1 VRPSS
6 IAGVNSL
13 PVEEK
18 VRIYARF
25 LPSTLLERFG
35 ISRDLMDGQGRRLAT
50 FRCAPGSS
58 DVTVDLRHVYGA
70 PDPLLYAHL
79 TDTVTGQVHVLL
91 YIVNDPESDR
101 FDIDRM
107 PDGSKTE
114 FGTARRNLPAE
125 AAAMAAG
132 LAPGQVRRGLR
143 MLSHSVP
150 AFEAFVASLGH
161 EAYFIEPLAYHNA
174 IVFERYGFAYQQ
186 GRRLME
192 QIHSGFEPR
201 GALRAKLDG
210 STPFREASMGD
221 SIRGRSWAIHDG
233 ILGQPFTA
241 VTMYKR
247 VGKSAGVSTF
257 RDGVW

>member
-1 VRPSS
+1 MRPSS
-6 IAGVNSL
+6 IGGVNRL

-25 LPSTLLERFG
+25 LPAVLLQRYS
-35 ISRDLMDGQGRRLAT
+35 ISPDLLDSQGRRLVT
-50 FRCAPGSS
+50 FRCAPGTS
-58 DVTVDLRHVYGA
+58 DVIVDLRHAYGA

-91 YIVNDPESDR
+91 YVVNDPASDR
-101 FDIDRM
+101 FDVDRM
-107 PDGSKTE
+107 PDGTKTE

-125 AAAMAAG
+125 RAAMAAG
-132 LAPGQVRRGLR
+132 LAPGQVRHGLR
-143 MLSHSVP
+143 MLPHSIQ
-150 AFEAFVASLGH
+150 AFEEFVGSLGH
-161 EAYFIEPLAYHNA
+161 EAYFVEPLAYHNA

-192 QIHSGFEPR
+192 QIHSGFAVNGR
-201 GALRAKLDG
+201 LRALLDG
-210 STPFREASMGD
+210 STPFRAPGMGD

-233 ILGQPFTA
+233 ILGQPYTA

-247 VGKSAGVSTF
+247 VGKVAGVATYP
-257 RDGVW
+257 GGAW

>member
-6 IAGVNSL
+6 IAGVNQL

-18 VRIYARF
+18 IRIYARF
-25 LPSTLLERFG
+25 LPPPLLARFG
-35 ISRDLMDGQGRRLAT
+35 ISPDLVDTQGRRLAT
-50 FRCAPGSS
+50 FRCGPGTT
-58 DVTVDLRHVYGA
+58 DVVVDLRHEYGA

-91 YIVNDPESDR
+91 YVVNDPASPR
-101 FDIDRM
+101 FDVDRM
-107 PDGSKTE
+107 PDGTKTE
-114 FGTARRNLPAE
+114 FGTAGRNLPAE
-125 AAAMAAG
+125 EAALAAG

-143 MLSHSVP
+143 MLSHAVQS
-150 AFEAFVASLGH
+150 FESFVASLGH
-161 EAYFIEPLAYHNA
+161 EAYFVEPLAYHNA

-201 GALRAKLDG
+201 GRFRDRMDG
-210 STPFREASMGD
+210 STPFRKPEMAG
-221 SIRGRSWAIHDG
+221 SILGRSWAIHDG
-233 ILGQPFTA
+233 VLGEPFTA

-247 VGKSAGVSTF
+247 VGKTAGVDTYPS
-257 RDGVW
+257 GEW